1 MSATLHTHPDADQ
14 TLSPHERPPVIWSI
28 AGQDSAGGAGLSADQ
43 RAADALGVHL
53 CPVVS
58 ALTAQHSR
66 EVEAVFPVPAAQLES
81 QLRALSGDLP
91 PRAIKTGLLGS
102 VTAIETVARWVDHW
116 RAQTPAGSDPHR
128 QLALIVDP
136 VLGASAGGTPFS
148 DEAIVAAY
156 RTLLLPRA
164 TVITP
169 NRAEARRLLGE
180 PATHDGPAA
189 ALPALARAL
198 RTLGARSVV
207 ITGGDAPMRSD
218 GRTSAH
224 CLDWLDSPHAQGWL
238 TAPRVPT
245 PHTHGTGCTFASGV
259 AAAWALGHV
268 EADAI
273 VLARMLTHHALARS
287 HAAGQGAGP
296 VMAHADF
303 AAGTQAGGAPLPW
316 LGLGE
321 ELPWQLTLGDADAPV
336 PAPLFQPFAPPPDG
350 LYGIVPDS
358 VQLGHALQAGLRCVQ
373 LRHKNHIGLQAHLD
387 RSVALCQAQ
396 SAQLFINDHWRAALQ
411 TLAHRFETESSG
423 PNAAVGLHLG
433 QEDLLALDATDRRT
447 LLDARQRIMLG
458 LSSHSLWEL
467 ARAAGCGASLIACG
481 PVQPTTTKDMPWVPQ
496 GAHNL
501 SWWVRHSPA
510 PVVAIGGLLTPD
522 DVQEVGHCHPAAAC
536 VVRGLGQDLPNMQAQ
551 VPRLQQ
557 AWQTARRAAPV
568 APARLPHPCLPTH
581 SGATP
586 AHAAIHRTIP
596 ELVGRPSTLAMHTL
610 SLPKASGLP
619 ADTPRAGL
627 PASPA

>member
-1 MSATLHTHPDADQ
+1 MSAPLDTTLHAAPDADGAP
-14 TLSPHERPPVIWSI
+14 SHPERPPLIWSI

-66 EVEAVFPVPAAQLES
+66 GVEAVFPVPPAQLEG
-81 QLRALSGDLP
+81 QLQALAGDLP
-91 PRAIKTGLLGS
+91 PQAIKTGLLGS
-102 VTAIETVARWVDHW
+102 VAAIETVARWVDHW
-116 RAQTPAGSDPHR
+116 RDQAPAGGDPHR
-128 QLALIVDP
+128 HLALIVDP

-148 DEAIVAAY
+148 DDAIVAAY

-180 PATHDGPAA
+180 PAAHGGPAE
-189 ALPALARAL
+189 ALPTLARAL
-198 RTLGARSVV
+198 RALGARSVV
-207 ITGGDAPMRSD
+207 ITGGDAPAHPGGSAC
-218 GRTSAH
+218 AH
-224 CLDWLDSPHAQGWL
+224 CLDWLDTPHAQGWL
-238 TAPRVPT
+238 TAPRVAT

-273 VLARMLTHHALARS
+273 VLARMLTHHALMHA

-296 VMAHADF
+296 VMAQVDF
-303 AAGTQAGGAPLPW
+303 AAGAQAGGAPLPW

-321 ELPWQLTLGDADAPV
+321 ELPWQLTLGDANTPEL
-336 PAPLFQPFAPPPDG
+336 APLFQPFAPPADG
-350 LYGIVPDS
+350 LYGILPDS
-358 VQLGHALQAGLRCVQ
+358 VMLGHALQAGVRCVQ
-373 LRHKNHIGLQAHLD
+373 LRHKARTGLRHHLEECLAH
-387 RSVALCQAQ
+387 CQAQ
-396 SAQLFINDHWRAALQ
+396 GAQLFINDHWRETLQALAPRLDTAAQ
-411 TLAHRFETESSG
+411 ASG
-423 PNAAVGLHLG
+423 ASPPPAAVGLHLG

-447 LLDARQRIMLG
+447 LLTARQRIMLG

-481 PVQPTTTKDMPWVPQ
+481 PVKPTTTKDMPWEPQ
-496 GAHNL
+496 GTDNL

-522 DVQEVGHCHPAAAC
+522 DVQEVGRCHPAAAC
-536 VVRGLGQDLPNMQAQ
+536 LVRGLGHDLPDMQAK
-551 VPRLQQ
+551 VPHLQH
-557 AWQTARRAAPV
+557 AWQAARRAGTPPPV
-568 APARLPHPCLPTH
+568 GLPHPCLPPRQAGPDR
-581 SGATP
+581 SPPSEGAKDP
-586 AHAAIHRTIP
+586 QEHGQCLH
-596 ELVGRPSTLAMHTL
+596 
-610 SLPKASGLP
+610 
-619 ADTPRAGL
+619 
-627 PASPA
+627 